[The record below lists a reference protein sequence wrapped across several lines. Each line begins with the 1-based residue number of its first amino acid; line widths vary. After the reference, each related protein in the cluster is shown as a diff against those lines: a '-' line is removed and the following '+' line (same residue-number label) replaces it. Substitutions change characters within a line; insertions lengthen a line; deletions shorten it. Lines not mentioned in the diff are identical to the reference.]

1 MPYSFPM
8 NLLHIATGKNGGARL
23 AAEQLV
29 LIQKAYGNNV
39 TLIPGSEFTD
49 ISNSV
54 YRKKYL
60 QSKTSTMIQKILTK
74 PGFGLFST
82 VSISKIANYEL
93 DMKKLDIIHIHN
105 WFNQINIKDIKTLSK
120 RYYLVF
126 TLHDERL
133 ATGGCHY
140 TFNCSK
146 YLQGCKT
153 CPGVRTGKIFVEK
166 NKKNLDQIFSEIK
179 NYGVITPSNWILAK
193 HNSQSVIQNAKTVV
207 TIPNITDF
215 GKQLNIDTR
224 KSEERNRYEIIFV
237 ASDINQPVKGLN
249 LLINSLNS
257 IARNYPEIHLNIVGK
272 GILNTKIDF
281 SHKFHGFLDKD
292 SLNKLLKKS
301 NFCVVPSLMDNLP
314 SVIIEAMRNECI
326 VLASNVGGISEL
338 ICDGKTGFLTDPNQ
352 MRIQEKIIKIFNL
365 SSSIQDVIRKTALSF
380 IVERYDNDKIYEK
393 HLNVYKEIQSNGN

>member
-39 TLIPGSEFTD
+39 TLIPESEFTD
-49 ISNSV
+49 ISNSINN
-54 YRKKYL
+54 KKYF

-93 DMKKLDIIHIHN
+93 DLKKFDIIHIHN

-120 RYYLVF
+120 RNPLVF

-146 YLQGCKT
+146 YLHGCKA
-153 CPGVRTGKIFVEK
+153 CPGVRSGKIFVEK

-193 HNSQSVIQNAKTVV
+193 LNSQSVIQNAKTVV
-207 TIPNITDF
+207 TIPNITDY
-215 GKQLNIDTR
+215 GRQPNINNR
-224 KSEERNRYEIIFV
+224 KSAERNRYEIIFV
-237 ASDINQPVKGLN
+237 ASDINQPVKGLH
-249 LLINSLNS
+249 LLINSLKA

-272 GILNTKIDF
+272 GTLNTKIDF
-281 SHKFHGFLDKD
+281 SHKFHGFLDKE
-292 SLNKLLKKS
+292 SLNQLLKKS
-301 NFCVVPSLMDNLP
+301 NFCVVPSLMDNSP

-326 VLASNVGGISEL
+326 VLATNVGGISEL
-338 ICDGKTGFLTDPNQ
+338 ISDGKTGFLSDLNQ
-352 MRIQEKIIKIFNL
+352 LRIQEKIIKIFNL
-365 SSSIQDVIRKTALSF
+365 SSSLQDIVRTTALSF
-380 IVERYDNDKIYEK
+380 IVERYDNDKIYRK

>member
-1 MPYSFPM
+1 M

-54 YRKKYL
+54 YNKNYL

-82 VSISKIANYEL
+82 VSVSKIANYEL
-93 DMKKLDIIHIHN
+93 DLKKLDIIHIHN
-105 WFNQINIKDIKTLSK
+105 WFNQININDIKTLSK
-120 RYYLVF
+120 RHSLVF

-146 YLQGCKT
+146 YLHGCKA
-153 CPGVRTGKIFVEK
+153 CPGVRSGKIFVEK
-166 NKKNLDQIFSEIK
+166 NKNNLDQIFSEIK
-179 NYGVITPSNWILAK
+179 NYGVIAPSNWILAK
-193 HNSQSVIQNAKTVV
+193 LNNQSVIQNAKKVV
-207 TIPNITDF
+207 TIPNITDY
-215 GKQLNIDTR
+215 GRQPNLNNR
-224 KSEERNRYEIIFV
+224 RSEERNRYEIIFV
-237 ASDINQPVKGLN
+237 ASEINQPVKGLN
-249 LLINSLNS
+249 LLINSLKA

-281 SHKFHGFLDKD
+281 SHKFHGFLDKS
-292 SLNKLLKKS
+292 SLYELLQKS
-301 NFCVVPSLMDNLP
+301 NFCVVPSLMDNSP

-338 ICDGKTGFLTDPNQ
+338 ISDGKTGFLSAPSQ
-352 MRIQEKIIKIFNL
+352 LRIQEKIIEIFNL
-365 SSSIQDVIRKTALSF
+365 SSSLQDVIRTTALSF

>member
-1 MPYSFPM
+1 M

-49 ISNSV
+49 ISNAV
-54 YRKKYL
+54 YNKKYL

-82 VSISKIANYEL
+82 VSVSKIANYEV
-93 DMKKLDIIHIHN
+93 DIKKLDIIHIHN

-120 RYYLVF
+120 KYSLVF

-146 YLQGCKT
+146 YLHGCKA
-153 CPGVRTGKIFVEK
+153 CPGVRSGRIFVEK

-179 NYGVITPSNWILAK
+179 NYGIIAPSNWILSK
-193 HNSQSVIQNAKTVV
+193 LNNQSVIQNAKKVV
-207 TIPNITDF
+207 TIPNITDY
-215 GKQLNIDTR
+215 GRQPNLNSR
-224 KSEERNRYEIIFV
+224 RSEERNRYEIIFV
-237 ASDINQPVKGLN
+237 ASEINQPVKGLH
-249 LLINSLNS
+249 LLVNSLKA
-257 IARNYPEIHLNIVGK
+257 IARNYPEIHLNIVGR

-281 SHKFHGFLDKD
+281 SHKFHGFLDKN
-292 SLNKLLKKS
+292 SLNELFKKS
-301 NFCVVPSLMDNLP
+301 NFCVVPSLMDNSP

-326 VLASNVGGISEL
+326 VLATNVGGISEL
-338 ICDGKTGFLTDPNQ
+338 ISDGKTGFLSDPNQ
-352 MRIQEKIIKIFNL
+352 LKIQEKIIKIFNL
-365 SSSIQDVIRKTALSF
+365 SSSLQDLVRTTALSF
-380 IVERYDNDKIYEK
+380 IEEQYDNDKIYKK
-393 HLNVYKEIQSNGN
+393 HLEVYEEIQSDGN